1 MGMITEVALLGMGA
15 TVLGLWA
22 KGRWP
27 AASAAGPGR
36 PRDRRFA
43 AAAFPSLVMSVLS
56 VWNLAAHFSPGNLW
70 SPGRDALMALS
81 LVVVVSLVEDLR
93 SGRRSSRRD
102 EEVDGA
108 VDLLTGIPSHR
119 AFQDRLAHECD
130 RAYRFSDCFAL
141 AILDLDQFQSVNNR
155 YRHRTGDRILF
166 EVAARVRAAVRD
178 IDLCSRFGGD
188 QFAVVLPHTRHRG
201 GLDAAERLRH
211 VVAAGTFVTPENT
224 ELRLTATVGVA
235 YYPTDGTSPPELVEA
250 AKRALVFAKSLGG
263 NQIQLSCDVPG
274 PVQATGNVVALP
286 ASGHATVVRSLA
298 AAVDVRDRYTH
309 SHSQLVSALATATA
323 RRVGLADPD
332 VERVK
337 VGALLHDVGKIGVP
351 DAVLSKEGTLTPDDW
366 VSIREHPRLGK
377 TIIEQAPELRDV
389 VPLVLHHQERF
400 DGRGYPSHLRGE
412 AIPLGARIIAT
423 ADAYHAI
430 RSERPYRPGRTH
442 LEAVTELRRCAGS
455 QFDPAVVSAFVD
467 TLEHDA
473 SLQTLLSSL
482 DPSDGPKPFA
492 GRPPFGR
499 AAGAA
504 AFS

>member
-1 MGMITEVALLGMGA
+1 
-15 TVLGLWA
+15 
-22 KGRWP
+22 
-27 AASAAGPGR
+27 
-36 PRDRRFA
+36 
-43 AAAFPSLVMSVLS
+43 MSTLA
-56 VWNLAAHFSPGNLW
+56 VWNLLAHIFPGRLW
-70 SPGRDALMALS
+70 SPGRGALVALS

-93 SGRRSSRRD
+93 SGRRSSKQ
-102 EEVDGA
+102 EEPADGT

-130 RAYRFSDCFAL
+130 RAYRFGECFAL

-178 IDLCSRFGGD
+178 IDLCARFGGD
-188 QFAVVLPHTRHRG
+188 QFAIVLPHTRHRG

-235 YYPTDGTSPPELVEA
+235 YYPADGTTPPELVEA

-263 NQIQLSCDVPG
+263 NQIQLACDVPG
-274 PVQATGNVVALP
+274 PVRASGNVVALP
-286 ASGHATVVRSLA
+286 ASGHGTVVRSLA

-323 RRVGLADPD
+323 RRVGLTDPD

-351 DAVLSKEGTLTPDDW
+351 DAVLSKEGALTPDDW

-377 TIIEQAPELRDV
+377 TIIEQAPELKDV

-430 RSERPYRPGRTH
+430 RSDRPYRHRRTH

-455 QFDPAVVSAFVD
+455 QFDPDVVSAFVD

-473 SLQTLLSSL
+473 SLRTLLSSL
-482 DPSDGPKPFA
+482 DPADGPKPFA
-492 GRPPFGR
+492 GRSSFGR
-499 AAGAA
+499 AAAI
-504 AFS
+504 S

>member
-1 MGMITEVALLGMGA
+1 M
-15 TVLGLWA
+15 
-22 KGRWP
+22 
-27 AASAAGPGR
+27 
-36 PRDRRFA
+36 
-43 AAAFPSLVMSVLS
+43 
-56 VWNLAAHFSPGNLW
+56 
-70 SPGRDALMALS
+70 
-81 LVVVVSLVEDLR
+81 
-93 SGRRSSRRD
+93 
-102 EEVDGA
+102 
-108 VDLLTGIPSHR
+108 
-119 AFQDRLAHECD
+119 
-130 RAYRFSDCFAL
+130 
-141 AILDLDQFQSVNNR
+141 DLDQFQSVNNR

-211 VVAAGTFVTPENT
+211 VVAAGTFVTPENI

-235 YYPTDGTSPPELVEA
+235 YYPADGTTPPELVEA

-263 NQIQLSCDVPG
+263 NQIQLACDVPG
-274 PVQATGNVVALP
+274 PVHASGNVVALP
-286 ASGHATVVRSLA
+286 ASGHGTVVRSLA

-323 RRVGLADPD
+323 RRVGLTDPD
-332 VERVK
+332 IERVK

-377 TIIEQAPELRDV
+377 TIIEQAPELKDV

-430 RSERPYRPGRTH
+430 RSDRPYRPGRTH

-473 SLQTLLSSL
+473 SLRTLLSSL
-482 DPSDGPKPFA
+482 DPAGGPKPFA
-492 GRPPFGR
+492 GRPSFDR
-499 AAGAA
+499 AAAI
-504 AFS
+504 S